1 MLNKLID
8 LIKIKWLKENGYNIP
23 IEALWTVRAVFQE
36 NISLLDR
43 YNKIKKE
50 LYLQ

>member
-1 MLNKLID
+1 MLDKLIY

-23 IEALWTVRAVFQE
+23 IEGIWTVRAVFQE

-50 LYLQ
+50 LCL